1 MRGRSFWSTLTLR
14 AAAVSPTWL
23 AVRRTRFSTEQS
35 TGTPVSLPTARA
47 SMADW
52 LKRRHHSREG

>member
-1 MRGRSFWSTLTLR
+1 LVDLEGASDIARRCS
-14 AAAVSPTWL
+14 AVSPTWL

-35 TGTPVSLPTARA
+35 TGTPVSLPTAKA